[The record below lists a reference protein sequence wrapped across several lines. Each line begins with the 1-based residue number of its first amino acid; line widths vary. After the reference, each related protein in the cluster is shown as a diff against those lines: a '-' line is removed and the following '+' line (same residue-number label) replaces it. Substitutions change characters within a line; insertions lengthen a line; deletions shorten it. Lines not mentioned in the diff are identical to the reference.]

1 MFMIQPQP
9 NRGFEWTQAPWGP
22 ALRCVPLE
30 PFAQHLFTTG
40 NLQLRDDAAEW
51 DAVAGAL
58 GVSRSDVLLIRQVH
72 GAAAAVVRRPFDKLR
87 AGPFDKLRAGP
98 FDKLRAG
105 PFEWTMPEADIIVS
119 DDPAAAIGV
128 RVADC
133 APILMADTR
142 AGAVGAAHAGWRGTV
157 QSAAAAA
164 VRSMQREFGTD
175 PADLVAAI
183 GPCLGAC
190 CGEVGPEVVE
200 AFRQAGHDDVNVG
213 RWFSDGP
220 RGRPMLDLW
229 QANVDQLAAAGVS
242 RANIHVA
249 GICTKTHAAIMHS
262 YRAAGAAAGRMLGVI
277 RCSQ

>member
-87 AGPFDKLRAGP
+87 AGPV
-98 FDKLRAG
+98 
-105 PFEWTMPEADIIVS
+105 EWTMPEADIIVS

-142 AGAVGAAHAGWRGTV
+142 TGAVGAAHAGWRGAV

>member
-1 MFMIQPQP
+1 MIQPQP
-9 NRGFEWTQAPWGP
+9 NRGFGWTQAPWGP

-51 DAVAGAL
+51 DAVAAAL

-87 AGPFDKLRAGP
+87 AGPV
-98 FDKLRAG
+98 
-105 PFEWTMPEADIIVS
+105 EWTMPEADIIVS

-142 AGAVGAAHAGWRGTV
+142 TGAVGAAHAGWRGAV

>member
-9 NRGFEWTQAPWGP
+9 NRGFGWTQAPWGP

-51 DAVAGAL
+51 DAVAAAL

-72 GAAAAVVRRPFDKLR
+72 GAAAAVVRRPFDKLRAGPFDKLR

-142 AGAVGAAHAGWRGTV
+142 AGAVGAAPCNRLLPPPSGRC
-157 QSAAAAA
+157 SASSARTPPISLR
-164 VRSMQREFGTD
+164 RSV
-175 PADLVAAI
+175 PAW
-183 GPCLGAC
+183 GR
-190 CGEVGPEVVE
+190 VVE
-200 AFRQAGHDDVNVG
+200 RSVPKSSRRSG
-213 RWFSDGP
+213 RRDT
-220 RGRPMLDLW
+220 M
-229 QANVDQLAAAGVS
+229 
-242 RANIHVA
+242 
-249 GICTKTHAAIMHS
+249 T
-262 YRAAGAAAGRMLGVI
+262 
-277 RCSQ
+277 